1 MRPPAATAPRWSAA
15 TLAALLLAG
24 AVAGIAQGADAPPTP
39 AAPPAA
45 PAAPFVP
52 SAARGY
58 RHILDTPYIP
68 PTFDDDDVDHLYT
81 VWPAA
86 ERAAAEAATPAA
98 RRALTFARYGLTP
111 RPDDPARPLQYV
123 VDERG
128 RWSLNCFSCHGGQV
142 EEQVLPG
149 LPNAHFAFQDLV
161 DDVARLAAQ
170 RGDTPTAMATSLWR
184 RIPLGTSHGT
194 TNAVVFSMALGAFR
208 DADLNLVLPKAAPKF
223 VHHDLDAPP
232 WWNVRARPRLYV
244 DGVTKKSHRALM
256 QFLMVPMNGPERFR
270 AWDDDFKD
278 VLAYLESV
286 PVPRWPG
293 AVDAP
298 LAAAGRVAFE
308 RTCAPCH
315 GTYGE
320 TPTYPSVV
328 VPVDEVGTDRVR
340 HDAIPRSERERY
352 ARSWFVDGRPGDV
365 DLDPKG
371 YVAPPLHG
379 VWASAPYF
387 HNGAVPTLWH
397 VLHPEARPA
406 AWRRKG
412 PSAYDRVRVGLDVEA
427 AEALPKDLADP
438 WSRRRWFD
446 TTAAGKSAAGHLY
459 PATLSDEERRAVLEY
474 LKTL

>member
-1 MRPPAATAPRWSAA
+1 MRPAVAIPLVA
-15 TLAALLLAG
+15 LLAG
-24 AVAGIAQGADAPPTP
+24 VGVAFGADAPATGPG
-39 AAPPAA
+39 A
-45 PAAPFVP
+45 PAAAAAPRAPYVP
-52 SAARGY
+52 SAERGY
-58 RHILDTPYIP
+58 RFILDKPYIP
-68 PTFDDDDVDHLYT
+68 PTFEDDDVARLFT
-81 VWPAA
+81 VWPAPL
-86 ERAAAEAATPAA
+86 RTAAEAATPEA
-98 RRALTFARYGLTP
+98 RRRMTFERYGLTP
-111 RPDDPARPLQYV
+111 RPDAPDLPLQYA
-123 VDERG
+123 VDASG
-128 RWSLNCFSCHGGQV
+128 RWSLNCFACHGGQV
-142 EEQVLPG
+142 EGQVVPG

-161 DDVARLAAQ
+161 DDVARLAAE
-170 RGDTPTAMATSLWR
+170 RDDAPTAMAASLWR
-184 RIPLGTSHGT
+184 RIPLGSSHGT

-208 DADLNLVLPKAAPKF
+208 DPDLKLVLPKEAPKF

-232 WWNVRARPRLYV
+232 WWNVRRRPRLYI

-256 QFLMVPMNGPERFR
+256 QFLMVPANGPERFR
-270 AWDDDFKD
+270 AWDDEFKD

-298 LAAAGRVAFE
+298 LAARGRVAFE

-315 GTYGE
+315 GTYG
-320 TPTYPSVV
+320 PAAAYPSVAV
-328 VPVDEVGTDRVR
+328 TVEELGTDRVR

-352 ARSWFVDGRPGDV
+352 ARSWFVDGRAEDV

-371 YVAPPLHG
+371 YVAPPLDG

-412 PSAYDRVRVGLDVEA
+412 PAAYDRARVGLDVEVGDA
-427 AEALPKDLADP
+427 VPADLADP
-438 WSRRRWFD
+438 WTRRSWFD
-446 TTAAGKSAAGHLY
+446 TRAVGKSASGHVY
-459 PATLSDEERRAVLEY
+459 PSSLSEEERRAVLEY